1 ARPFAEGKYS
11 SHKDRPVMFTVIG
24 NPFTADSAYE
34 QESLFKPGSQFKV
47 ISIDTR
53 SPTASIVLSEADRRS
68 TRAILV

>member
-1 ARPFAEGKYS
+1 
-11 SHKDRPVMFTVIG
+11 MFTVIG